1 MTYYALYYEVVDEF
15 VARRQPFREEHLG
28 LAREAHRRGELVLAG
43 ALRDPADRA
52 LLVFRV
58 PDRSVVERFA
68 REDPYVTEGLVTRWQ
83 VREWAVVIGG
93 GEGS

>member
-1 MTYYALYYEVVDEF
+1 M
-15 VARRQPFREEHLG
+15 ARRQPFREEHLG
-28 LAREAHRRGELVLAG
+28 LAREAHGRGELLLAG

-58 PDRSVVERFA
+58 PDRSAVERFA
-68 REDPYVTEGLVTRWQ
+68 REDPYVTEGLVKRWE
-83 VREWAVVIGG
+83 VREWVVVIGD